1 MERIQNKGNSSLLLQ
16 LAERVENAA
25 EVRNPQ
31 SFRSQQVNQ
40 PSLNVVEM
48 NMMTD
53 VHGTVL
59 EIKTMRDFFKMS
71 GRVTVIKMAS
81 GLCNDSAIQEWNLS
95 VFSKLVELVVD
106 DNCLQFVKGLKLVGF
121 VSLERVAI
129 GMKCMCE
136 SEGCFEMSDCEK
148 LKSVVMGGGCCVKW
162 NSFVMRNCG
171 VIEVSIGDGCFVNC
185 ENTVFESLSALTK
198 LIVGNEAFRG
208 NEKKSALVM
217 KSECCERE

>member
-16 LAERVENAA
+16 LAERVGNAA
-25 EVRNPQ
+25 EMRNPQ

-71 GRVTVIKMAS
+71 GRVTVIKMVS

-136 SEGCFEMSDCEK
+136 SEGCFEVSDCEK
-148 LKSVVMGGGCCVKW
+148 LKSVVIGGGCCVKW
-162 NSFVMRNCG
+162 SSFVMKNCG

-185 ENTVFESLSALTK
+185 EKTVFESESSG
-198 LIVGNEAFRG
+198 IR
-208 NEKKSALVM
+208 
-217 KSECCERE
+217 

>member
-1 MERIQNKGNSSLLLQ
+1 MERIRNKGNSSLLLQ
-16 LAERVENAA
+16 LAERVGNAA
-25 EVRNPQ
+25 EMRNPQ
-31 SFRSQQVNQ
+31 PFRSQPVTQ
-40 PSLNVVEM
+40 PNLNVVEM
-48 NMMTD
+48 SAVTD

-59 EIKTMRDFFKMS
+59 EIKTMKDFFKMS

-81 GLCNDSAIQEWNLS
+81 GLCNDIAIQEWNLS
-95 VFSKLVELVVD
+95 VFSKLVELVVGD
-106 DNCLQFVKGLKLVGF
+106 DCIQFVKGLKLVGF

-162 NSFVMRNCG
+162 SSFVMRNCG

-185 ENTVFESLSALTK
+185 ENTVFESESSV
-198 LIVGNEAFRG
+198 IG
-208 NEKKSALVM
+208 
-217 KSECCERE
+217 

>member
-31 SFRSQQVNQ
+31 PFCSQPVTQ
-40 PSLNVVEM
+40 PSLNVVETSAI
-48 NMMTD
+48 TD

-59 EIKTMRDFFKMS
+59 EIKTMKDFFKMS

-95 VFSKLVELVVD
+95 VFSKLVELVVGD
-106 DNCLQFVKGLKLVGF
+106 DCIQFVKGLKLVGF

-136 SEGCFEMSDCEK
+136 SEGCFEVSDCGA
-148 LKSVVMGGGCCVKW
+148 LRSVKMGDACCVKW
-162 NSFVMRNCG
+162 SSFVMKNCG

-185 ENTVFESLSALTK
+185 ENTVFESESSG
-198 LIVGNEAFRG
+198 IR
-208 NEKKSALVM
+208 
-217 KSECCERE
+217 

>member
-16 LAERVENAA
+16 LAERVGNAA
-25 EVRNPQ
+25 EMRNPQ

-71 GRVTVIKMAS
+71 GRVTVIKMVS

-106 DNCLQFVKGLKLVGF
+106 DNCLQLVKGLKLVGF

-136 SEGCFEMSDCEK
+136 SEGCFEVSDCEK
-148 LKSVVMGGGCCVKW
+148 LKSVVIGGGCCVKW
-162 NSFVMRNCG
+162 SSFVMKNCG
-171 VIEVSIGDGCFVNC
+171 VIEVSIGDGCFVSC
-185 ENTVFESLSALTK
+185 EKTVFESESSG
-198 LIVGNEAFRG
+198 IR
-208 NEKKSALVM
+208 
-217 KSECCERE
+217 

>member
-48 NMMTD
+48 SAITD

-59 EIKTMRDFFKMS
+59 EIKTMKDFFKMS

-95 VFSKLVELVVD
+95 VFSKLV
-106 DNCLQFVKGLKLVGF
+106 
-121 VSLERVAI
+121 S
-129 GMKCMCE
+129 
-136 SEGCFEMSDCEK
+136 
-148 LKSVVMGGGCCVKW
+148 W
-162 NSFVMRNCG
+162 WWTT
-171 VIEVSIGDGCFVNC
+171 
-185 ENTVFESLSALTK
+185 TVFSS
-198 LIVGNEAFRG
+198 
-208 NEKKSALVM
+208 
-217 KSECCERE
+217 

>member
-71 GRVTVIKMAS
+71 GRVTVIKMVS

-136 SEGCFEMSDCEK
+136 SEGCFEVSDCEK
-148 LKSVVMGGGCCVKW
+148 LKSVVIGGGCCVKW
-162 NSFVMRNCG
+162 SSFVMKNCG
-171 VIEVSIGDGCFVNC
+171 VIEVIIGDGCFVSC
-185 ENTVFESLSALTK
+185 EKTVFESESSG
-198 LIVGNEAFRG
+198 IR
-208 NEKKSALVM
+208 
-217 KSECCERE
+217 

>member
-1 MERIQNKGNSSLLLQ
+1 MERIRNKGSSSLLLQ
-16 LAERVENAA
+16 LAERVGNAA
-25 EVRNPQ
+25 EMRNPQ

-71 GRVTVIKMAS
+71 GRVTVIKMVS

-95 VFSKLVELVVD
+95 VFSKLVELVVG

-136 SEGCFEMSDCEK
+136 SEGCFEVSDCEK
-148 LKSVVMGGGCCVKW
+148 LKSVVIGGGCCVKW
-162 NSFVMRNCG
+162 SSFVMKNCG
-171 VIEVSIGDGCFVNC
+171 VIEVSIGDGCFVSC
-185 ENTVFESLSALTK
+185 ENTVFESESSG
-198 LIVGNEAFRG
+198 IR
-208 NEKKSALVM
+208 
-217 KSECCERE
+217 

>member
-25 EVRNPQ
+25 EMRNPQ
-31 SFRSQQVNQ
+31 PFRSQQVTQ

-59 EIKTMRDFFKMS
+59 EIKTMKDFFKMS

-81 GLCNDSAIQEWNLS
+81 GLCNDIAIQEWNLS

-136 SEGCFEMSDCEK
+136 SEGCFELSDCEK
-148 LKSVVMGGGCCVKW
+148 LKSVVIGGGCCVKW
-162 NSFVMRNCG
+162 SSFVMRNCG
-171 VIEVSIGDGCFVNC
+171 VEEVSIGDGCFVNC
-185 ENTVFESLSALTK
+185 EKTVFESESSG
-198 LIVGNEAFRG
+198 IR
-208 NEKKSALVM
+208 
-217 KSECCERE
+217 

>member
-25 EVRNPQ
+25 EMRNLQP
-31 SFRSQQVNQ
+31 FRSQQVNQ

-48 NMMTD
+48 SAVTD

-185 ENTVFESLSALTK
+185 EKTVFESESSV
-198 LIVGNEAFRG
+198 IG
-208 NEKKSALVM
+208 
-217 KSECCERE
+217 

>member
-71 GRVTVIKMAS
+71 GRVTVIKMVS

-136 SEGCFEMSDCEK
+136 SEGCFEVSDCEK
-148 LKSVVMGGGCCVKW
+148 LKSVVIGGGCCVKW
-162 NSFVMRNCG
+162 SSFVMKNCG
-171 VIEVSIGDGCFVNC
+171 VIEVSIGDGCFVSC
-185 ENTVFESLSALTK
+185 EKTVFESESSG
-198 LIVGNEAFRG
+198 IR
-208 NEKKSALVM
+208 
-217 KSECCERE
+217 

>member
-1 MERIQNKGNSSLLLQ
+1 MERIQNKGSSSLLLQ

-31 SFRSQQVNQ
+31 PFRSQQVTQ

-81 GLCNDSAIQEWNLS
+81 GLCNDSAIKEWNLS

-136 SEGCFEMSDCEK
+136 SEGCFEVSDCEK
-148 LKSVVMGGGCCVKW
+148 LKSVVIGGGCCVKW
-162 NSFVMRNCG
+162 SSFVMKNCG
-171 VIEVSIGDGCFVNC
+171 VIEVIIGDGCFVSC
-185 ENTVFESLSALTK
+185 EKTVFESESSG
-198 LIVGNEAFRG
+198 IR
-208 NEKKSALVM
+208 
-217 KSECCERE
+217 

>member
-53 VHGTVL
+53 VRDEVL
-59 EIKTMRDFFKMS
+59 EIKTMKDFFKMS

-81 GLCNDSAIQEWNLS
+81 GLCNDIAIQEWNLS
-95 VFSKLVELVVD
+95 VFSKLVELVVG

-136 SEGCFEMSDCEK
+136 SEGCFEVSDCGA
-148 LKSVVMGGGCCVKW
+148 LRSVVIGGGCCVKW
-162 NSFVMRNCG
+162 SSFVMKNCG
-171 VIEVSIGDGCFVNC
+171 VIEVSIGDGCFVSC
-185 ENTVFESLSALTK
+185 EKTVFESESSG
-198 LIVGNEAFRG
+198 IR
-208 NEKKSALVM
+208 
-217 KSECCERE
+217 

>member
-16 LAERVENAA
+16 LAERVGNAA
-25 EVRNPQ
+25 EMRNPQ
-31 SFRSQQVNQ
+31 SFRSQPVTQ
-40 PSLNVVEM
+40 PSLNATETSAI
-48 NMMTD
+48 TD
-53 VHGTVL
+53 VDGTVL
-59 EIKTMRDFFKMS
+59 EISTVKDFFKVNS
-71 GRVTVIKMAS
+71 RVTAIEMKP

-95 VFSKLVELVVD
+95 VFSKLVELVVGND
-106 DNCLQFVKGLKLVGF
+106 CIQFVKGLKLVGF

-162 NSFVMRNCG
+162 NSFVMSNCG

-185 ENTVFESLSALTK
+185 ENTVFESESSV
-198 LIVGNEAFRG
+198 IW
-208 NEKKSALVM
+208 
-217 KSECCERE
+217 

>member
-1 MERIQNKGNSSLLLQ
+1 MERIRNKGNSSLLLQ

-95 VFSKLVELVVD
+95 VFSKLVELVVG

-136 SEGCFEMSDCEK
+136 SEGCFEVSDCEK
-148 LKSVVMGGGCCVKW
+148 LKSVVIGGGCCVKW
-162 NSFVMRNCG
+162 SSFVMKNCG
-171 VIEVSIGDGCFVNC
+171 VIEVSIGDGCFVSC
-185 ENTVFESLSALTK
+185 ENTVFESESSG
-198 LIVGNEAFRG
+198 IR
-208 NEKKSALVM
+208 
-217 KSECCERE
+217 

>member
-48 NMMTD
+48 SAVTD

-59 EIKTMRDFFKMS
+59 EIKTMKDFFKMS

-106 DNCLQFVKGLKLVGF
+106 DNCLQFVRGLKLVGF

-129 GMKCMCE
+129 GMRCMCE
-136 SEGCFEMSDCEK
+136 SEGCFEVSDCEK
-148 LKSVVMGGGCCVKW
+148 LKSVVIGGGCCVNW
-162 NSFVMRNCG
+162 SSFMMKNCG
-171 VIEVSIGDGCFVNC
+171 VIEVSIGDGCFVSC
-185 ENTVFESLSALTK
+185 EKTVFESESSG
-198 LIVGNEAFRG
+198 IR
-208 NEKKSALVM
+208 
-217 KSECCERE
+217 

>member
-1 MERIQNKGNSSLLLQ
+1 MERIQNKGSSSLLLQ

-31 SFRSQQVNQ
+31 PFRSQQVTQ

-81 GLCNDSAIQEWNLS
+81 GLCNDIAIQEWNLS

-136 SEGCFEMSDCEK
+136 SEGCFEVSDCEK
-148 LKSVVMGGGCCVKW
+148 LKSVVIGGGCCVKW
-162 NSFVMRNCG
+162 SSFVMKNCG
-171 VIEVSIGDGCFVNC
+171 VIEVIIGDGCFVSC
-185 ENTVFESLSALTK
+185 EKTVFESESSG
-198 LIVGNEAFRG
+198 IR
-208 NEKKSALVM
+208 
-217 KSECCERE
+217 

>member
-16 LAERVENAA
+16 LAERVGNAA
-25 EVRNPQ
+25 EMRNPQ
-31 SFRSQQVNQ
+31 PFCSQPVNQ

-53 VHGTVL
+53 VDGAVL

-81 GLCNDSAIQEWNLS
+81 GLCNDSAIKEWNLS
-95 VFSKLVELVVD
+95 VFSRLVELVVGD
-106 DNCLQFVKGLKLVGF
+106 DCIQFVKGLKLVGF

-136 SEGCFEMSDCEK
+136 SEGCFEVSDCEK
-148 LKSVVMGGGCCVKW
+148 LKSVVIGGGCCVKW
-162 NSFVMRNCG
+162 SSFVMKNCG
-171 VIEVSIGDGCFVNC
+171 VIEVSIGDGCFVSC
-185 ENTVFESLSALTK
+185 EKTVFESESSG
-198 LIVGNEAFRG
+198 IR
-208 NEKKSALVM
+208 
-217 KSECCERE
+217 

>member
-136 SEGCFEMSDCEK
+136 SEGCFEVSDCGA
-148 LKSVVMGGGCCVKW
+148 LRSVVIGGGCCVKW
-162 NSFVMRNCG
+162 SSFVMRNCG
-171 VIEVSIGDGCFVNC
+171 VIEVSIGDGCFVSC
-185 ENTVFESLSALTK
+185 EKTVFESESSG
-198 LIVGNEAFRG
+198 IR
-208 NEKKSALVM
+208 
-217 KSECCERE
+217 

>member
-136 SEGCFEMSDCEK
+136 SEGCFEVSDCGA
-148 LKSVVMGGGCCVKW
+148 LRSVVIGGGCCVKW
-162 NSFVMRNCG
+162 SSFVMKNCG
-171 VIEVSIGDGCFVNC
+171 VIEVSIGDGCFVSC
-185 ENTVFESLSALTK
+185 EKTVFESESSG
-198 LIVGNEAFRG
+198 IR
-208 NEKKSALVM
+208 
-217 KSECCERE
+217 

>member
-25 EVRNPQ
+25 EMRNLQP
-31 SFRSQQVNQ
+31 FRSQQVNQ

-48 NMMTD
+48 SAVTD

-136 SEGCFEMSDCEK
+136 SEGCFEVSDCGA
-148 LKSVVMGGGCCVKW
+148 LRSVVIGGGCCVKW
-162 NSFVMRNCG
+162 SSFVMKNCG
-171 VIEVSIGDGCFVNC
+171 VEEVSIGDGCFVNC
-185 ENTVFESLSALTK
+185 EKTVFESESSG
-198 LIVGNEAFRG
+198 IR
-208 NEKKSALVM
+208 
-217 KSECCERE
+217 